1 MVPIQ
6 CEYYA
11 LEGVSQLMRTIQ
23 RVKGNLNDRLQLT
36 TVLLTMFDNRTNLSH
51 EVAGEV
57 SAHFG
62 KETLDVEIPRS
73 VRIAEA
79 PSYGQSVLTYYP
91 KSPGAVAYLKAAEEI
106 ARAAM
111 NEEGIA

>member
-1 MVPIQ
+1 M
-6 CEYYA
+6 
-11 LEGVSQLMRTIQ
+11 
-23 RVKGNLNDRLQLT
+23 
-36 TVLLTMFDNRTNLSH
+36 
-51 EVAGEV
+51 
-57 SAHFG
+57 
-62 KETLDVEIPRS
+62 EIPRS